1 MTEFRPD
8 KTTYIRT
15 HALLVA
21 VAMAGAML
29 VLWGMDNPHIWTGA
43 VAGFAAVAIRGWY
56 MASELLN
63 EVWVMDDT
71 SLSGPYERYT
81 TLADITKLRTIAG
94 AVQVV
99 TKSGDK
105 HLIKYQ
111 SDPHAVIATINTA
124 RAGEPVT

>member
-1 MTEFRPD
+1 MIEFRPD

-15 HALLVA
+15 HALMVA

-29 VLWGMDNPHIWTGA
+29 VLWVMDNPHIWTGA

-81 TLADITKLRTIAG
+81 TLAEITKLRTIAG

-99 TKSGDK
+99 TQSGDK

-111 SDPHAVIATINTA
+111 SDPQAVIATINAA
-124 RAGEPVT
+124 RAGESVT